1 MIPKSVTIIAALL
14 LAACDNSA
22 QAPAADTPVVAEA
35 GGIDRSHAGATLPDI
50 TMTSDDGEV
59 VRLADYADGEPL
71 LVNLWAS
78 WCAPCVKELPTL
90 VELSTMESAGI
101 PRVLTLSQD
110 MGPATSVRA
119 FLDDQGL
126 EAVEGWQDAEMA
138 MTDALSVRIMPTTVL
153 YDAQGSEVWRY
164 VGDRDWSDAEAVALV
179 GEAF

>member
-1 MIPKSVTIIAALL
+1 MMRPMLLALAALA
-14 LAACDNSA
+14 LAGCDNRA
-22 QAPAADTPVVAEA
+22 AAPETDTPVVAEA
-35 GGIDRSHAGATLPDI
+35 GGLDRSHAGAQIPDI
-50 TMTSDDGEV
+50 EMTSDEGET

-110 MGPATSVRA
+110 MGPSASVRA
-119 FLDDQGL
+119 FLDGQGL

-138 MTDALSVRIMPTTVL
+138 MTDALPVTIMPTTVL
-153 YDAQGSEVWRY
+153 YDADGREVWRY
-164 VGDRDWSDAEAVALV
+164 VGDKDWSDAEAVTLV
-179 GEAF
+179 SEGF